1 MGEIDV
7 RVRPFDVEA
16 VDDLAELTA
25 PAPIEPGDLVAS
37 DIQALVRANR
47 LLELDPAGVAI
58 WMWQTWARE
67 LAHDVRTLAAE
78 NEQLQQFVR
87 DPQLLENLTAECDRL
102 AAELAHQRQINR
114 EETARYEEAMTAAR
128 SAKLNCESAQAKLDT
143 LRLELEAE
151 QELLQKEN
159 EALAEEHAV
168 MTLQVEHHR
177 KLILSMLPN
186 PPNGPGDSPS

>member
-37 DIQALVRANR
+37 DVQASNRANR

-67 LAHDVRTLAAE
+67 LAHDVRTLAA
-78 NEQLQQFVR
+78 
-87 DPQLLENLTAECDRL
+87 
-102 AAELAHQRQINR
+102 R
-114 EETARYEEAMTAAR
+114 E
-128 SAKLNCESAQAKLDT
+128 
-143 LRLELEAE
+143 
-151 QELLQKEN
+151 
-159 EALAEEHAV
+159 
-168 MTLQVEHHR
+168 
-177 KLILSMLPN
+177 
-186 PPNGPGDSPS
+186 